1 MIPTLLTNKLILPL
15 IVAFTIAIGCFG
27 IYQYGKQTEKQAAIV
42 HQQATYVA
50 TRTKIDAAINDHPTI
65 SPNAAL
71 ARLRDRQHKR

>member
-27 IYQYGKQTEKQAAIV
+27 IYQYGKQTEKQAVIV

>member
-15 IVAFTIAIGCFG
+15 IVVFTIAIGCFG
-27 IYQYGKQTEKQAAIV
+27 IYQYGKQTEYKANLI
-42 HQQATYVA
+42 HQQEEYV
-50 TRTKIDAAINDHPTI
+50 TVRKKIDAAINDHPTI